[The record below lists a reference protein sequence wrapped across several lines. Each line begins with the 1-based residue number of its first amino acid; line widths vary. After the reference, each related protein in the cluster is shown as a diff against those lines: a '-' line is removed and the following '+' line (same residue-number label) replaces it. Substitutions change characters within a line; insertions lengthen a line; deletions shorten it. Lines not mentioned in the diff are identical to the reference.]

1 MNYDMEKTVEDTEK
15 RTTMTLSLTTSDKKA
30 LKQIALDRGITVASL
45 VHEWIVEYEQ
55 RTQGDVAGETLVMSE
70 GYATHK

>member
-1 MNYDMEKTVEDTEK
+1 MNYDMEKTAEDTEK

-45 VHEWIVEYEQ
+45 VPAWIVECEQ
-55 RTQGDVAGETLVMSE
+55 RRQGDVAEE
-70 GYATHK
+70 YARNV

>member
-1 MNYDMEKTVEDTEK
+1 MGNIMERIVDDEGEK

-45 VHEWIVEYEQ
+45 VHEWIAEYDP
-55 RTQGDVAGETLVMSE
+55 GAHNDSIG
-70 GYATHK
+70 

>member
-1 MNYDMEKTVEDTEK
+1 MEKTAEDTEK

-45 VHEWIVEYEQ
+45 VHAWIVECEQ
-55 RTQGDVAGETLVMSE
+55 RRQGDVAEESARNV
-70 GYATHK
+70 

>member
-1 MNYDMEKTVEDTEK
+1 MNYDMEKTAEDTEK

-45 VHEWIVEYEQ
+45 VHEWIVECEQ
-55 RTQGDVAGETLVMSE
+55 RRQGDVAEESARNV
-70 GYATHK
+70 